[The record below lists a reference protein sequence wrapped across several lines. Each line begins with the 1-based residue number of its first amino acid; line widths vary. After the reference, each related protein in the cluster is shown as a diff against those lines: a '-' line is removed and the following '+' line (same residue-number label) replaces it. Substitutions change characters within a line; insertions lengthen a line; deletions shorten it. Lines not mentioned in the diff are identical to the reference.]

1 MSWTPV
7 AVAKFQGPVELRLL
21 FALTVSDEDDRK
33 WGWGCWS
40 LSQWPLRERQQCSL
54 DIVREHAAG
63 YSTRHR
69 NVLREGL
76 QLLHWGG
83 GACLSCHMTS
93 SVMEH
98 SGRPRSF
105 STFPLSYCALSQ
117 FLLFVLISPDFGCRN
132 FGLLSGNGGAVYSN
146 LLDLAAAFVD
156 SENTVRLSPSLGFS
170 LFERALLFTWLSLQK
185 SPLDRMLLLR
195 QQTHEK
201 RNLCKTSRYLSRV
214 FRQNVSFSMISGSFK
229 YGLTLTQ

>member
-1 MSWTPV
+1 MLQDVPLAIETCC
-7 AVAKFQGPVELRLL
+7 AR
-21 FALTVSDEDDRK
+21 VS
-33 WGWGCWS
+33 S
-40 LSQWPLRERQQCSL
+40 S
-54 DIVREHAAG
+54 
-63 YSTRHR
+63 ST
-69 NVLREGL
+69 
-76 QLLHWGG
+76 GG
-83 GACLSCHMTS
+83 GGLSELSHDLERDGTQRTS
-93 SVMEH
+93 PELFHISVILLRALAIFIICFNLARLWM
-98 SGRPRSF
+98 SQLW
-105 STFPLSYCALSQ
+105 TFKRKP
-117 FLLFVLISPDFGCRN
+117 G
-132 FGLLSGNGGAVYSN
+132 GGAVYFN